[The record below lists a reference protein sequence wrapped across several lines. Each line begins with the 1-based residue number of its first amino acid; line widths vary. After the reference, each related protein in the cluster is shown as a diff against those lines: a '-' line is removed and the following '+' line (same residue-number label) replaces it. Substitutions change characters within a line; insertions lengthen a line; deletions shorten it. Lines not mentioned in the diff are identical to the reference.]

1 MIIFWEINK
10 IPSAR
15 LIAFIGNLIAGG
27 MPMQETQETQVRS
40 LSLKDPLEKG
50 MTTPPVFLPGGP
62 LDRGA
67 WRATVHGVAESD
79 TPEPIGHIC

>member
-50 MTTPPVFLPGGP
+50 MTTHSSIL
-62 LDRGA
+62 A
-67 WRATVHGVAESD
+67 WRIPGQRSLEGYS
-79 TPEPIGHIC
+79 PRGHRVRHA